1 MLTAL
6 LTNAVSGAVENV
18 RATII
23 REKQS
28 RMAQQ

>member
-6 LTNAVSGAVENV
+6 LTSAVSADVENV
-18 RATII
+18 RATIK

-28 RMAQQ
+28 RIAQQ